1 MLPSFLS
8 LRVSWQCLCGKAFT
22 DHVPAS
28 TTAPVITQD
37 IPKAGEEL
45 KTETTPAP
53 IGSAPVEESKPLET
67 ATKEEKPKPTKRGSI
82 FGTFF
87 EKVKSPTTEKKEHD
101 VVPAVPAKE
110 VEPTPAASK
119 PLEEAQVAAPAT
131 SEPVQ
136 ESTSLKTDEAKP
148 SEPKPTS
155 TPTKEKVGTLKE
167 MRYIVAWLTT

>member
-1 MLPSFLS
+1 
-8 LRVSWQCLCGKAFT
+8 LCGKAFT

-167 MRYIVAWLTT
+167 MSYIVAWLTT